1 MRERLTAEAY
11 VQSKEKIRNLEA
23 RIETV
28 ERRTDINPSLIY
40 RFVRSYRS
48 FMKKLIADIEKYESH
63 QELLRRTNLAAS

>member
-23 RIETV
+23 RIEIV
-28 ERRTDINPSLIY
+28 ERRTDFTPSLIY

-48 FMKKLIADIEKYESH
+48 SMKKLIADIEQYESQ
-63 QELLRRTNLAAS
+63 QELLRRTNLVAS